1 MVSWAA
7 LLDETVRKP
16 GYIDEAYSSLS
27 QLQPWKVQLRT
38 VVGQNQIGVPRYLGG
53 PLNNVNAGLLTH

>member
-38 VVGQNQIGVPRYLGG
+38 VVRQNQIGVPRYLGG
-53 PLNNVNAGLLTH
+53 LLTMLTLGC